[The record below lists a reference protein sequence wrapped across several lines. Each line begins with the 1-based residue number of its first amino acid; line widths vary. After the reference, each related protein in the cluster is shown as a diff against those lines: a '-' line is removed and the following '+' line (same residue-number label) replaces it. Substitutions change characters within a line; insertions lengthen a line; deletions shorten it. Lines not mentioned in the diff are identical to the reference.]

1 MVVPAGRAAAAAVC
15 CAALSVSLSCRDSS
29 PAPASPESIGESEV
43 WSEVE
48 RLYELAKRKGEEVP
62 KDVYEW
68 AKEDV
73 QAIGNWEYKV
83 QYFSNPNH
91 IALENQLNELGK
103 ERWDVIW
110 IDRQGPNL
118 IVTMKRPSR
127 TWLNKLPLGQ
137 LLKLAAPGGDGAS
150 E

>member
-68 AKEDV
+68 VAEDV
-73 QAIGNWEYKV
+73 KRYGDWEYRV
-83 QYFSNPNH
+83 VDLSPDDAA
-91 IALENQLNELGK
+91 ALETRLNEMGA
-103 ERWDVIW
+103 ERWECIW
-110 IDRQGPNL
+110 IEARPQATRL
-118 IVTMKRPSR
+118 FLKRPAKNYLR
-127 TWLNKLPLGQ
+127 TLPLSD
-137 LLKLAAPGGDGAS
+137 LLKLVPAGDGEAG
-150 E
+150 